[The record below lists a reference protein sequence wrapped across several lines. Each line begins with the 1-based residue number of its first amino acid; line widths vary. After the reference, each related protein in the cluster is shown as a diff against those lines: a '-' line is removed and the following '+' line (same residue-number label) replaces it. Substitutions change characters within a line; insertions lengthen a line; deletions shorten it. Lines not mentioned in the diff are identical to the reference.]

1 MKCSHSAERDHLMES
16 KFISRQN
23 VLVILGA
30 VMIVSLALA
39 TVTFPAALIWI
50 GQPLGNAAITLGN
63 AAITMAD
70 AFASVFSVA
79 FFAAFALAMADQ
91 QRRGPGP
98 SKEPET
104 TSGSS
109 KPQRPPK

>member
-1 MKCSHSAERDHLMES
+1 MES
-16 KFISRQN
+16 KFVSRQN

-50 GQPLGNAAITLGN
+50 GQPLGNAAIT
-63 AAITMAD
+63 MAD

-91 QRRGPGP
+91 RRRSPGP
-98 SKEPET
+98 PKEPET
-104 TSGSS
+104 ASGSS
-109 KPQRPPK
+109 KPQRPPSKSGAGAGPE